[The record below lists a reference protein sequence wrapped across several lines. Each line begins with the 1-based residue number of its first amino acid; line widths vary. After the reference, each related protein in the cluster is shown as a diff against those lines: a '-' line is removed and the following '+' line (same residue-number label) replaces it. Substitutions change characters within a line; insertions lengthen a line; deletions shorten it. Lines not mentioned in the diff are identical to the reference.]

1 LAERSVLAKLVNVFP
16 SPRVKKSLNI
26 LRQTQDTLIGLGK
39 TLIGREKALLDGVAY
54 MFWVEV
60 STNLLADIMIVM
72 LSAKGQPLHIEPDD
86 RYRFVRHATSIEDL
100 DSPSVNLAMKL
111 GFLETCELSCFE
123 KYVDRKLRNKI
134 AHMDFETDD
143 KGNFFIYE
151 KKNGEVR
158 KKQVDIQQKLLML
171 NYLNSAVMRHIKVA
185 VHKAKESQKTS

>member
-1 LAERSVLAKLVNVFP
+1 VNVFP

-39 TLIGREKALLDGVAY
+39 TLTGKEKALLDGVAY

-72 LSAKGQPLHIEPDD
+72 LSTKGQLLHIEPDD

-111 GFLETCELSCFE
+111 GFLEACELSCFE
-123 KYVDRKLRNKI
+123 KYVDRPLRNKI

-143 KGNFFIYE
+143 KGKFFVYE
-151 KKNGEVR
+151 KKNGEIR
-158 KKQVDIQQKLLML
+158 KKPVDIQQKLSIL
-171 NYLNSAVMRHIKVA
+171 NCFNSTVMRHIKLA
-185 VHKAKESQKTS
+185 VHKAKELQKNKL